1 MLNNGSVK
9 IALVITAV
17 VGMLVG
23 SIGLTVGIMN
33 DRENTTSK
41 ALSIN
46 VSRKLESVIETQQAT
61 SSRLLVLET
70 NYIHIIALLE
80 KIEAKIEE

>member
-1 MLNNGSVK
+1 MLNNGSAK

-23 SIGLTVGIMN
+23 SVGLTVGIMN